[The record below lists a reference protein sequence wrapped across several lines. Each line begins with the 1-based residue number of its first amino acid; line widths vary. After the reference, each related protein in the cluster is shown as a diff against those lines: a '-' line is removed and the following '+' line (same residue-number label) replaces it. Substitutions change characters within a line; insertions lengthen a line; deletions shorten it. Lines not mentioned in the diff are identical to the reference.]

1 MLKNKTM
8 FDHQRNFENVFP
20 YFAFEDNLLVLTDGR
35 VGIGYRVQGIEMERL
50 STGEFNKIGEN
61 VSQALKSLAVG
72 ACVQMLNF
80 YYYEKSSPTVRDK
93 NYYEQRFIHS
103 FGERPIQRHEQYL
116 LDIFNIYFL

>member
-72 ACVQMLNF
+72 ACVQLLNF
-80 YYYEKSSPTVRDK
+80 YYYEKLSPTVRDK
-93 NYYEQRFIHS
+93 NYYEQRLHHF
-103 FGERPIQRHEQYL
+103 
-116 LDIFNIYFL
+116 D